1 MARVNV
7 NVTAAAAEGREE
19 AATTMG
25 SDASGEVVGRRQG
38 LISLAAA
45 TMTFAGMS
53 MGEADA
59 LESSDCLECG
69 GSGVVVCTSPLPSLP
84 TYSTTPPP
92 PPPPHPPKK
101 RIFIN
106 FSHSSESNLPK
117 SSSLHSAG
125 CGRDEATVFFLFRT
139 SRAAACA
146 VI

>member
-19 AATTMG
+19 AAKTMG

-69 GSGVVVCTSPLPSLP
+69 GSGVVACTSPLPRLQ
-84 TYSTTPPP
+84 TYKHNSIPFPPS
-92 PPPPHPPKK
+92 PHPKNAFSSFFS
-101 RIFIN
+101 IFP
-106 FSHSSESNLPK
+106 SPSLPK
-117 SSSLHSAG
+117 SSPIG
-125 CGRDEATVFFLFRT
+125 GFWTR
-139 SRAAACA
+139 
-146 VI
+146 